1 MSSNNKK
8 VWLGYLSLLMVTM
21 GILFAFSFGNKVCY
35 GDVILT
41 KIGLKPWANGNS
53 GMHYTVFYSLIFFIP
68 SFILGY
74 KDKNNLVAKIGKII
88 SLIMIIL
95 ILLVFPV
102 FGAISF
108 K

>member
-8 VWLGYLSLLMVTM
+8 VWLGYLSLLMAIM

-41 KIGLKPWANGNS
+41 KIGLKPWSNGNS
-53 GMHYTVFYSLIFFIP
+53 GTHYTAFYSLIFFIP
-68 SFILGY
+68 SFIFGY
-74 KDKNNLVAKIGKII
+74 KSKDNFISKIGKII
-88 SLIMIIL
+88 SLIIIIL